1 MTNDAY
7 LTERK
12 NRRQL
17 AERAYQLVSKALQVE
32 DFDDSTLVT
41 YQDGFHL
48 QFGFSAMHPL
58 LVMCLVR
65 SIALLTEEQLDMIN
79 ELNLNTVLGSH
90 SINRAT
96 GCDSFRVTQWLDA
109 ELTEQRLFEILQRAL
124 EEAKKGYSVLAYCA

>member
-96 GCDSFRVTQWLDA
+96 GRYSFRVTQWLDA

-124 EEAKKGYSVLAYCA
+124 EEAKKGYSVLVSCA